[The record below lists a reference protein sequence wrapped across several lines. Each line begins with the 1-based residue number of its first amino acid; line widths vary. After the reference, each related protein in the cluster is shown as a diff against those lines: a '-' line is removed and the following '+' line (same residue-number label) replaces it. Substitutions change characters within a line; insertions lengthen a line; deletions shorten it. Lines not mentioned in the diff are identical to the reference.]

1 MNDAYICRIGSTHER
16 MASCLRV
23 LQPGTRYR
31 GGRQHPHEHDPLRS
45 CQARGVPV
53 STCAIQGPILLICGA
68 WHYAWWHR
76 WSATLSVRI

>member
-1 MNDAYICRIGSTHER
+1 

-68 WHYAWWHR
+68 WHYA
-76 WSATLSVRI
+76 